1 MKQQRW
7 RRLFLALFAFSGI
20 VLILVLPR
28 IWGDLIYPLD
38 YEVLILDASEEY
50 QVSPTLV
57 AAVIY
62 TESRFNHQAISRVG
76 ARGLMQIMPATGQ
89 GIAKRLGDTSFTTD
103 HLFDPATNIRYGTY
117 YLRYLLDRYDNEID
131 LALAAYNGGGAA
143 ANRFR
148 ESPHLVPSETLGY
161 VSKVQRSELRYRE
174 LYGESLGKDIANQL
188 KEETPPT
195 LWQRVFGWLFNP
207 ES

>member
-1 MKQQRW
+1 MQQHRL
-7 RRLFLALFAFSGI
+7 RRLILALFALLG
-20 VLILVLPR
+20 VGLILVLPR
-28 IWGDLIYPLD
+28 IWGDLVYPLD
-38 YEVLILDASEEY
+38 HEVLILDASEQY

-62 TESRFNHQAISRVG
+62 TESRFNDRAVSRVG
-76 ARGLMQIMPATGQ
+76 ARGLMQIMPATGA
-89 GIAKRLGDTSFTTD
+89 GIAKRLGEADFNTD
-103 HLFDPATNIRYGTY
+103 QLFDPATNIRYGTY
-117 YLRYLLDRYDNEID
+117 YLRYLLDRYDNQID

-188 KEETPPT
+188 KEEAPPT
-195 LWQRVFGWLFNP
+195 LWEKVFGWLFNP